1 MRPSLGGSGAS
12 MRYRRPVSYRAFFG
26 ASLVVF
32 AGAEL
37 ILVWRGADILAI
49 AAVPLVVG
57 LTIQVAIR
65 LVPGWQ
71 DELGRLR
78 DPERH
83 ERQRQ
88 WRRPILL
95 LTALV
100 IGLSLIGTLMGY
112 GLRRP

>member
-1 MRPSLGGSGAS
+1 
-12 MRYRRPVSYRAFFG
+12 MRYRRPVSYRTFFL
-26 ASLVVF
+26 ASLVVLA
-32 AGAEL
+32 AGE
-37 ILVWRGADILAI
+37 IVLVSRSADILAI
-49 AAVPLVVG
+49 VAVPLLVG

-71 DELGRLR
+71 NELDRLR
-78 DPERH
+78 DPDWR

-100 IGLSLIGTLMGY
+100 IGVSVIAALLGY
-112 GLRRP
+112 GVRRP